1 MLSGV
6 WKLGVAVGVIG
17 AGLLV
22 VMQVQKPAADNASAE
37 VTDVFTEAVS
47 TDAPE
52 SEFALEPT
60 PIDPEEFARLS
71 QSGAVQPL
79 AAAQDFPPA
88 ADPSQQDFGE
98 EPAPIGRAELKPIP
112 ESSET
117 VDGPGLDFRDDPAVA
132 EAEAPTAEDSK
143 GLLTAVKEMASE
155 NLATHNAPD
164 GILLTAAE
172 ESTDFGD
179 DPFSALPGAPPAKPT
194 PVPEVSDD
202 PFATSTPPKLNLD
215 EPTQEP
221 ALPNPAKSN
230 ASAQPDAGDPF
241 ADPPPRMKDEPKA
254 AQPAPAATGDD
265 PFTVG
270 GDDPFGAAPPALPAA
285 LKGPSSDVAA
295 EMPNESVDRPRG
307 DILRPQ
313 LPTLVIDEP
322 ASTPAPRTPVE
333 PTDDLGNPDF
343 ADVPLDPEFAP
354 AERKPTVRL
363 PGLPALPDFPEFGGS
378 PSPRLPA
385 DEPLDLPQGPT
396 RRLPG
401 VNGLRITD
409 EQLAADHGIAVEQMD
424 QTPELVVETPAE
436 PPAQP
441 MFDRLPAEGPA
452 PTMPSLPLTGRGSQ
466 ANVGMGGSRSE
477 PTELTVPARD
487 RNRVR
492 PAIVDIPQ
500 RELPAREDKSIRQ
513 VQGEDPF
520 GSPPATPTLPSESN
534 DDPFAIDPPS
544 RPREETPEPRR
555 LEPLPV
561 SEPSMERGPVDI
573 VDFRGD
579 GTIPSRSLPGTLEP
593 RLVIEKVAPP
603 QAQLGQ
609 PLVYTVVVRN
619 AGGSVAQQVVV
630 EDRIPKGTRLTG
642 TAPRAELIETT
653 LRWKLGDLAP
663 GEERKISIRVIPE
676 TEGSIG
682 SVATVN
688 FVAEVAAEI
697 LVTSPQLQ
705 LEVEAPEEARINE
718 PLNLLFKISNVGNGD
733 ASQVVIRDLLP
744 EGLQHPAGK
753 DIEYPVGLLQ
763 SGETRELVLKVVP
776 MKTGRITNVATLTA
790 AGGQN
795 RQVETALNVVGEAL
809 LLTRTAHEKI
819 YVGQPAKI
827 QNTVGNE
834 SSLPIERVQISE
846 VIPPGFEVTD
856 PGTNGT
862 YDARTRTLVWT
873 LGPVPAGG
881 EQTVAATLLA
891 KATGSHQGTVTAMG
905 VSGAIATLNTRVD
918 VVGVPALSVDAP
930 TDRGIVSVGD
940 KVTVK
945 LQVKNRG
952 TAAARG
958 LSFFV
963 DMPEGVELVDAS
975 GPTEG
980 QLEGNRL
987 SFATLETLPAQA
999 VATFEVVLTPQVV
1012 GEARLD
1018 VQFTAEHLSRAVH
1031 REEILQVVEQTQ

>member
-37 VTDVFTEAVS
+37 VTDVFTEAES
-47 TDAPE
+47 AETRE
-52 SEFALEPT
+52 SEFGLEPT

-79 AAAQDFPPA
+79 AASQDFPSA
-88 ADPSQQDFGE
+88 ADPGQQDFGE
-98 EPAPIGRAELKPIP
+98 EPAPIGRADLKPIP
-112 ESSET
+112 ESSEM

-132 EAEAPTAEDSK
+132 EAPTPRTAEE
-143 GLLTAVKEMASE
+143 LLQSVK
-155 NLATHNAPD
+155 NLATGTDAADKTSDAKPGRD
-164 GILLTAAE
+164 ILLTAAE
-172 ESTDFGD
+172 DATDFGD

-202 PFATSTPPKLNLD
+202 PFATSSPPQLD
-215 EPTQEP
+215 LDSPAELP
-221 ALPNPAKSN
+221 ALPKPAKSN

-241 ADPPPRMKDEPKA
+241 ADPPPRMNDEPKGT
-254 AQPAPAATGDD
+254 QPTPALAGDD
-265 PFTVG
+265 PFAVG
-270 GDDPFGAAPPALPAA
+270 GDDPFGAAPPSLPAA
-285 LKGPSSDVAA
+285 SKGPSSDVAA
-295 EMPNESVDRPRG
+295 EMPHESIDRPRG

-322 ASTPAPRTPVE
+322 DSTPAPKMLAE
-333 PTDDLGNPDF
+333 PADDLGNPDF
-343 ADVPLDPEFAP
+343 ANVPLDPEFAP

-363 PGLPALPDFPEFGGS
+363 PGLPALPDFREFGET

-385 DEPLDLPQGPT
+385 GEPIDLPQGPT

-401 VNGLRITD
+401 VDGLRITD
-409 EQLAADHGIAVEQMD
+409 EQLAADHGIAVEQID
-424 QTPELVVETPAE
+424 QVPALVVETPA
-436 PPAQP
+436 QP
-441 MFDRLPAEGPA
+441 MLDRLPADAPA
-452 PTMPSLPLTGRGSQ
+452 ATPTSRSLTGRGSQ
-466 ANVGMGGSRSE
+466 PNFGMDGSRSE
-477 PTELTVPARD
+477 PTELTVPSRD

-500 RELPAREDKSIRQ
+500 RELPAREDKPIRQ
-513 VQGEDPF
+513 VQSDDPF
-520 GSPPATPTLPSESN
+520 GGPVALPTLPSETAE
-534 DDPFAIDPPS
+534 DPFAINPPQ
-544 RPREETPEPRR
+544 RGREVTPEPRR
-555 LEPLPV
+555 LDPLPV
-561 SEPSMERGPVDI
+561 AEPSRDRDSVDN

-579 GTIPSRSLPGTLEP
+579 GTIPARRLPGSLEP

-856 PGTNGT
+856 PGANGT

-873 LGPVPAGG
+873 LGPVAAGG
-881 EQTVAATLLA
+881 EQTVGATLLA

-905 VSGAIATLNTRVD
+905 VSGAVATLNTRVD

-987 SFATLETLPAQA
+987 SFDTLETLPPQA